1 MVQHSSRLA
10 WIPGLSLFLLLG
22 AAGCAE
28 IASGPQGTSVDA
40 LGRPSLEAAKAVPLK
55 VSAGEIWSMS
65 SRYFGEIEF
74 TFENPSGKWI
84 RVEQVALDFG
94 SVQNNQAVYFP
105 WGTQLKSWADATS
118 QRNAIKNANDATA
131 LALIGVGGALVSVA
145 APRGAGGLR
154 VLGGMASLGA
164 VMTMLAANVEAEA
177 GAADSAPHFGGDHLF
192 AGPFDVPPGLFVK
205 RWLVINTPDQP
216 ALKCLTSVTMTYA
229 LADKTSHRVALVF
242 RSIGSQWQQ
251 NVCPRQENF
260 GSAP

>member
-1 MVQHSSRLA
+1 M
-10 WIPGLSLFLLLG
+10 SLFLLLG
-22 AAGCAE
+22 LAGCAE

-40 LGRPSLEAAKAVPLK
+40 LGRPSLEAAKAAPLK
-55 VSAGEIWSMS
+55 VSAGEISSMS

-94 SVQNNQAVYFP
+94 SEQNNQAVSFP
-105 WGTQLKSWADATS
+105 WGTQLKSWAVATS
-118 QRNAIKNANDATA
+118 QRNAIQGANYATT
-131 LALIGVGGALVSVA
+131 LALLGVSGALVSAA
-145 APRGAGGLR
+145 APRGAEGLH

-164 VMTMLAANVEAEA
+164 VATMLAANVEAESA
-177 GAADSAPHFGGDHLF
+177 AADSGPQFGGDHLF

-205 RWLVINTPDQP
+205 RWLVINTPDRP

-242 RSIGSQWQQ
+242 RWIGSQWQQ
-251 NVCPRQENF
+251 DICPHQENLERRF
-260 GSAP
+260 